1 MVRIL
6 IAPLIVAA
14 AAGPRL
20 WAQTP
25 AFEVATVKVNHS
37 GSGRSNSP
45 RLTNG
50 RLWAENA
57 TLKQIL
63 QVAYDLSALRI
74 TGPDWLDSDRY
85 DLTGKAPQGVPD
97 TELMPM
103 LQSLIRDRFQ
113 LAAHRASREMAVY
126 NLVVAKDGLKLSPY
140 DPAHP
145 LVPPPRNGAASM
157 VIGVGTMAQLA
168 SMLTGSA
175 GRPVLDKTGIEGRYG
190 YALTFSPLAAQA
202 SPDTASDSG
211 PLDLFAAV
219 QQQLGLKLE
228 PKKDTIE
235 ILIVDHAERVPS
247 EN

>member
-1 MVRIL
+1 MRIL
-6 IAPLIVAA
+6 IATIVLTVG
-14 AAGPRL
+14 AGPRIR
-20 WAQTP
+20 AQKP
-25 AFEVATVKVNHS
+25 AFEVATVKVNRS

-63 QVAYDLSALRI
+63 QVAYDFSALRI

-85 DLTGKAPQGVPD
+85 DLTGIAPQGVPD
-97 TELMPM
+97 TALMPM
-103 LQSLIRDRFQ
+103 LQSLLQERFH
-113 LAAHRASREMAVY
+113 LDAHRASREVAVF

-145 LVPPPRNGAASM
+145 LVPPPRKGAASM
-157 VIGVGTMAQLA
+157 VIGTGTMAQLA
-168 SMLTGSA
+168 NMLTSSA
-175 GRPVLDKTGIEGRYG
+175 GRPVLDKTGLEGRYG

-202 SPDTASDSG
+202 SADSPSDSG